1 MDIETARWL
10 VSPEAAP
17 YIAQVH
23 EFDDP
28 SSLKA
33 GTALRQEL
41 SPEKA
46 AAVAD
51 LESLRRKG
59 TGKLGDIAQRLFLT
73 HDGLEQATR
82 FPVAQWRAK
91 KIATMANRVIDA
103 GCGLGIDALAARM
116 AGMEVVGIEKDPVTA
131 VFAGANMGTV
141 EGPEYE
147 VHTGT
152 VEDIDWESDPPDNEH
167 MTSEDLQLMW
177 RSCLRQDDTRE
188 RQDSF
193 VRSAGR
199 ESGIVG
205 LTNPDSH
212 PAIYLDP
219 SRRTAH
225 GRSWNVEDLS
235 PSWEFVLDILHNV
248 RNPVV
253 VKLAPGF
260 PRRLLPA
267 DVDITLVSHKRNLVE
282 TTLWSWPG
290 MTGLRQAVILNDS
303 ESDLLAGPPP
313 PPPGPVGAYILEP
326 DPAVIRAGAIG
337 ALAQMTGTH
346 PIADSI
352 AYLTGPEPI
361 PTPFATAFEILD
373 TLPFSD
379 KEIRAWVRRE
389 NIGVLEI
396 KQRGLDIDP
405 ATFRRTLKL
414 KGDKTA
420 TIICTP
426 TSAGAAAFV
435 VQRTL

>member
-10 VSPEAAP
+10 VSAEAAA
-17 YIAQVH
+17 YIAQAH
-23 EFDDP
+23 DFDDP

-41 SPEKA
+41 SPDKA

-82 FPVAQWRAK
+82 YPVAQWRARRM
-91 KIATMANRVIDA
+91 ARMANRVIDA
-103 GCGLGIDALAARM
+103 GCGLGIDALAARS
-116 AGMEVVGIEKDPVTA
+116 AGMEVTGIEKDPVTA
-131 VFAGANMGTV
+131 VFAQANLGTV
-141 EGPEYE
+141 DGLEYE

-152 VEDIDWESDPPDNEH
+152 VGNPRYEVRTGTVEDADWGS
-167 MTSEDLQLMW
+167 LW
-177 RSCLRQDDTRE
+177 QDDTWE
-188 RQDSF
+188 PQNVGF
-193 VRSAGR
+193 VGLAGR
-199 ESGIVG
+199 ESGG
-205 LTNPDSH
+205 WGTKNPDSR
-212 PAIYLDP
+212 PAVFLDP
-219 SRRTAH
+219 ARRTAH

-235 PSWEFVLDILHNV
+235 PSWEYVLDTLN
-248 RNPVV
+248 NAPGPVV

-260 PRRLLPA
+260 PHRLLPA
-267 DVDITLVSHKRNLVE
+267 DVDVTWVSHKRNLVE

-290 MTGLRQAVILNDS
+290 MTGQREAVVLGAG
-303 ESDLLAGPPP
+303 ESQLLTGPPP
-313 PPPGPVGAYILEP
+313 PASGPIGAYILEP

-337 ALAQMTGTH
+337 ALARMTGTH

-373 TLPFSD
+373 TLPCSE
-379 KEIRAWVRRE
+379 KELRAWVRKE

-405 ATFRRTLKL
+405 AKLRRTLKL
-414 KGDKTA
+414 TSGKGEKSA
-420 TIICTP
+420 TIICSP
-426 TSAGAAAFV
+426 TADGATAFV